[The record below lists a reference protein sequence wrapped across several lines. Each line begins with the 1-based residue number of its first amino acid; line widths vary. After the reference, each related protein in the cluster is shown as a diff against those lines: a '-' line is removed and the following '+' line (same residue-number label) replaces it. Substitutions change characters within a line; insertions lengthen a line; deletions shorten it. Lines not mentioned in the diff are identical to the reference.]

1 MTEREKMLSGQLYCA
16 DEPELN
22 AARHRADLLCR
33 QLNALPMAETELR
46 MEVLRQLLGKVGKNC
61 AINPQF
67 RCDYGSYIQVG
78 ENFFANY
85 NCNCVILD
93 CAPVTFG
100 DNVFIAPNCG
110 FYTAGHPLDYP
121 TRNAMLE
128 FAKPITVGDN
138 VWIGGNVVVLP
149 GVTIG
154 SGWAVWSVGI
164 SRKTYWQWVTPAVP
178 SGPSIR
184 RTGECFDKKAHC
196 AFLYHIAERKEA
208 MGRSHHKAPAP
219 VLYGQDDEEKGV
231 SKGQNSVP

>member
-85 NCNCVILD
+85 NCVILD

-100 DNVFIAPNCG
+100 DNVFIAP
-110 FYTAGHPLDYP
+110 TAASILPDTP
-121 TRNAMLE
+121 WTIPPATRC
-128 FAKPITVGDN
+128 
-138 VWIGGNVVVLP
+138 WSLP
-149 GVTIG
+149 N
-154 SGWAVWSVGI
+154 
-164 SRKTYWQWVTPAVP
+164 P
-178 SGPSIR
+178 SP
-184 RTGECFDKKAHC
+184 
-196 AFLYHIAERKEA
+196 
-208 MGRSHHKAPAP
+208 
-219 VLYGQDDEEKGV
+219 
-231 SKGQNSVP
+231 

>member
-85 NCNCVILD
+85 NGVILD

-154 SGWAVWSVGI
+154 SGSVIGAGSVVSRDIPENVLAVGNPCRPI
-164 SRKTYWQWVTPAVP
+164 R
-178 SGPSIR
+178 SINPEDR
-184 RTGECFDKKAHC
+184 RM
-196 AFLYHIAERKEA
+196 L
-208 MGRSHHKAPAP
+208 
-219 VLYGQDDEEKGV
+219 
-231 SKGQNSVP
+231 